1 MTLVMALL
9 LGAASIWVMQSDS
22 GYILLSFNNTTVEM
36 TVWVGILLY
45 LTVTGLG
52 AWLLLLF
59 LHRFYGLA
67 GIFCAQVHG
76 F

>member
-1 MTLVMALL
+1 MRRLLVTLVMALL

-45 LTVTGLG
+45 VTVTGFG

-59 LHRFYGLA
+59 KWLGYA
-67 GIFCAQVHG
+67 
-76 F
+76 